1 MNTKVKSLVY
11 LQTYFLEELSKQAF
25 NAKPAELYDPIVYT
39 LGLGGKRLRP
49 VLSLMAC
56 NLFGGDYKDA
66 LNTAIGIELF
76 HNFTLLHDDIMDD
89 APLRRGKETV
99 FRKWDTNVAILS
111 GDAMFVKAYQYICK
125 TPHAA
130 LPGVLDVFNQTALEV
145 CEGQQYDM
153 NFETRG
159 DVSIPEYI
167 QMIAFKTA
175 VLLGAALQV
184 GAMIAEASKE
194 DAASIYEFGL
204 NLGIAFQIQDDILDV
219 FGQQEKVG
227 KQKGGDILT
236 NKKTFLYLKAL
247 ERAEGASKE
256 KLQHYFSTKDFD
268 PQEKLNQ
275 VIAIYNE
282 LEIKEHSESEKAL
295 YYNKALTAL
304 ENITISSEAK
314 KPLLEFAQALMTR
327 ES

>member
-1 MNTKVKSLVY
+1 MNTPVKSLVY
-11 LQTYFLEELSKQAF
+11 LQTYFLEELSKQEF
-25 NAKPAELYDPIVYT
+25 NAQPVELYDPIVYT

-56 NLFGGDYKDA
+56 NMFGGDYKDA

-125 TPHAA
+125 TPLPV
-130 LPGVLDVFNQTALEV
+130 LPGVLEVFNQTALEV

-153 NFETRG
+153 NFESLRN
-159 DVSIPEYI
+159 VSIPQYI

-175 VLLGAALQV
+175 VLLGAALKV

-194 DAASIYEFGL
+194 DAKSIYEFGL

-247 ERAEGASKE
+247 EIAQGKSKE
-256 KLQHYFSTKDFD
+256 KLEYYFSTKDFD
-268 PQEKLNQ
+268 SQEKLTQ
-275 VIAIYNE
+275 VIDIYNE
-282 LEIKEHSESEKAL
+282 LEIRKHSEAEKVL
-295 YYNKALTAL
+295 YYDKALTAL
-304 ENITISSEAK
+304 ANISIANEAK

>member
-1 MNTKVKSLVY
+1 MNTTVKSLVD
-11 LQTYFLEELSKQAF
+11 LQTYFLEELSKQEF
-25 NAKPAELYDPIVYT
+25 NAQPAELYDPIVYT

-56 NLFGGDYKDA
+56 DMFGGNYKNA
-66 LNTAIGIELF
+66 LDTAIGIELF

-125 TPHAA
+125 TPHNV

-153 NFETRG
+153 NFESRT

-175 VLLGAALQV
+175 VLLGAALKV

-194 DAASIYEFGL
+194 DAESIYDFGM

-247 ERAEGASKE
+247 ETAEGDSKDR
-256 KLQHYFSTKDFD
+256 LQHYFSSKSFD
-268 PQEKLNQ
+268 AEEKLNE
-275 VIAIYNE
+275 VIAIYNA
-282 LEIKEHSESEKAL
+282 LEIRKHSEAEKAL
-295 YYNKALTAL
+295 YYNKALEAL
-304 ENITISSEAK
+304 ENISIDNASK